1 MRLRQVRHQFNV
13 SVEARVSERTRIAR
27 DLHDT
32 LLQSFTA
39 LLLRFKAAS
48 DLLSARPDEAK
59 RALESTID
67 QAAQAVIEGRDAV
80 QQLRSINPI
89 TNDLV
94 DAIGSLGKALATNGS
109 NGDAPAF
116 HVEVQG
122 TARDL
127 FPITRDEAYRIA
139 GEALRNAFQHARARH
154 LEVEVRYDTRQLRLR
169 IRDDGKG
176 IDPRFLR
183 ADEPPGH
190 YGLRG
195 MHERAH
201 LLGGTLTI
209 WSEVNSGTEI
219 DLTIPS
225 SSAYTKPGSS
235 AFRLLGRRRQ
245 TKS

>member
-1 MRLRQVRHQFNV
+1 MEHAGCDASVQRCPCGVLDNLVSQSLCRRILPAVVELVPDALTSGAAPVQRECGSAGERAYANCARL
-13 SVEARVSERTRIAR
+13 ARYSAK
-27 DLHDT
+27 
-32 LLQSFTA
+32 SFTA

-59 RALESTID
+59 RALETTID

-80 QQLRSINPI
+80 QQLRSTTPI

-94 DAIGSLGKALATNGS
+94 DAIGSLGKVLATNGS
-109 NGDAPAF
+109 NGDVPAF

-176 IDPRFLR
+176 IDPQFLR
-183 ADEPPGH
+183 ADEPTGH

-195 MHERAH
+195 MR
-201 LLGGTLTI
+201 
-209 WSEVNSGTEI
+209 
-219 DLTIPS
+219 
-225 SSAYTKPGSS
+225 
-235 AFRLLGRRRQ
+235 
-245 TKS
+245 